1 MGRSRSAQKHRAQ
14 YLPVVARLCS
24 HGGKPVRDHIPGTVL
39 ETATGCFFFC
49 LFVFFYLFCIC
60 FICKICTIL
69 NLNVTILMQCTKPS
83 FYAYV
88 YL

>member
-39 ETATGCFFFC
+39 ETATEHSKRKTFNKHLKNRAQHISC
-49 LFVFFYLFCIC
+49 
-60 FICKICTIL
+60 
-69 NLNVTILMQCTKPS
+69 NLEG
-83 FYAYV
+83 
-88 YL
+88 

>member
-49 LFVFFYLFCIC
+49 LFVFFFLFC
-60 FICKICTIL
+60 
-69 NLNVTILMQCTKPS
+69 
-83 FYAYV
+83 
-88 YL
+88 